1 MEKGVKLMTFEQT
14 MLTMI
19 NDKMLDNGQISPNM
33 HGSIQKDI
41 MSMVSTSA
49 SMKNNGQVNSSF
61 SEYQERIS

>member
-1 MEKGVKLMTFEQT
+1 MTFEQT

-19 NDKMLDNGQISPNM
+19 NDKMLDNGQISQDM

-41 MSMVSTSA
+41 LSMVSTSA
-49 SMKNNGQVNSSF
+49 PMKSNGQVNRSF

>member
-1 MEKGVKLMTFEQT
+1 MTFEQT

-19 NDKMLDNGQISPNM
+19 NDKMLNNGQISQDM

-49 SMKNNGQVNSSF
+49 PMKSNGQVNSFF

>member
-1 MEKGVKLMTFEQT
+1 MTFEQT

-19 NDKMLDNGQISPNM
+19 NDKMLNNGQISQDM

-41 MSMVSTSA
+41 MSMVSASA
-49 SMKNNGQVNSSF
+49 SMKSNDQVNSSF

>member
-1 MEKGVKLMTFEQT
+1 MTFEQT

-19 NDKMLDNGQISPNM
+19 NDKMLDNGQISRNM

-41 MSMVSTSA
+41 LSMVSASA
-49 SMKNNGQVNSSF
+49 PLKSDGQVNRSF

>member
-1 MEKGVKLMTFEQT
+1 MTFEQT

>member
-1 MEKGVKLMTFEQT
+1 MTFEQT

-19 NDKMLDNGQISPNM
+19 NDKMLNNGQISQDM

-49 SMKNNGQVNSSF
+49 SMKSNGQVNSSF